1 MVVPFSFFYSFSCPD
16 EEHAGGWVEGIREEA
31 RVEGVAVVVEQEG
44 GVCLIRPSHPAN
56 NFCQVPRGSLMSPT
70 DTAEG
75 EIPAPAH

>member
-1 MVVPFSFFYSFSCPD
+1 M
-16 EEHAGGWVEGIREEA
+16 EGIREEV
-31 RVEGVAVVVEQEG
+31 RVVGVEVVVQQEG
-44 GVCLIRPSHPAN
+44 GGCLIRPSHPAN

>member
-1 MVVPFSFFYSFSCPD
+1 MVPFFLLSCPD
-16 EEHAGGWVEGIREEA
+16 EGHVGGWVEGIKEEA
-31 RVEGVAVVVEQEG
+31 QGGGNRGG
-44 GVCLIRPSHPAN
+44 GVRLIRPSHPAN